1 MATID
6 ELLVDEPML
15 GENMYSN
22 SQPIAAK
29 PQLTVKP
36 FAAKPVEAPK
46 TPQTYEEMFVALNP
60 YRPKTQEEIAQ
71 ENKKRKRDEMFSA
84 IGDGIMALSNLYFT
98 SKGAPNMYDG
108 KNSMSKATQVRYDKL
123 VADREAKD
131 AAYFNGLLKARM
143 ADQENAH
150 RERTWQRQLGLDR
163 KEQER
168 YDANQE
174 YRNKRDAIT
183 DARYEAE
190 QEYRRLKDSDE
201 QGRWQA
207 TFNENKR
214 QADRTYGLQAKKA
227 EDDRTLRAAA
237 IAAKGA
243 KVVRGKQLQFVDA
256 KGNQFP
262 IYESVWKASYP
273 QIFDEMLKEATGNG
287 QKIIGAQWMNAKEM
301 EDYVKKNWQ
310 NSPAAIKLMESFS
323 KFDPANMTTTTS
335 EESKKDDGEYDW

>member
-6 ELLVDEPML
+6 EILADEPML

-36 FAAKPVEAPK
+36 FATKPVEQPK
-46 TPQTYEEMFVALNP
+46 TPQTYEEMYTALNP
-60 YRPKTQEEIAQ
+60 YKPMTQAQIEQ

-108 KNSMSKATQVRYDKL
+108 KNSMSKATQVRSDKL
-123 VADREAKD
+123 IADREAKD

-150 RERTWQRQLGLDR
+150 RERTWKRLLAQDQ

-168 YDANQE
+168 YDANQA

-207 TFNENKR
+207 TFDENKR

-243 KVVRGKQLQFVDA
+243 KVVRGKQMQFVDA
-256 KGNQFP
+256 QGNQLP
-262 IYESVWKASYP
+262 IYESVWRASYP
-273 QIFDEMLKEATGNG
+273 QIFDEMVKEATGNG
-287 QKIIGAQWMNAKEM
+287 QTIMGAQWMTAKEI

-310 NSPAAIKLMESFS
+310 NSPAAIALMRTFS
-323 KFDPANMTTTTS
+323 RIDPANMTTKS
-335 EESKKDDGEYDW
+335 AESNEEDDDGFDW